1 MRQYLAVIGLAVVL
15 SGCED
20 AANAIHKA
28 QNAAN
33 EVVHSVQDTM
43 NLLNLENLSLE
54 QFGSSAAQANTLFLS
69 VQSAINLDFA
79 DAAAVA
85 QVEGHIA
92 NAYACLVAGS
102 SSFMADE
109 LVKRLLSTVSSE
121 DVLGLVQ
128 RAVEKGSAEGACVAS

>member
-1 MRQYLAVIGLAVVL
+1 MVL

-54 QFGSSAAQANTLFLS
+54 RFGSSAAQANTLFLS
-69 VQSAINLDFA
+69 VQSALNLDFA

-92 NAYACLVAGS
+92 NAYACLVAG
-102 SSFMADE
+102 FDVW
-109 LVKRLLSTVSSE
+109 LV
-121 DVLGLVQ
+121 VQ
-128 RAVEKGSAEGACVAS
+128 IIRY